1 MGDQVNLSTFLLEIS
16 AGVKTAGVNGARPVA
31 VPGSIAAML
40 AASAQDSARNI
51 DEQRAA
57 ASKMASAVFERFVQ
71 RGSR

>member
-1 MGDQVNLSTFLLEIS
+1 MNLSLHLLEIS
-16 AGVKTAGVNGARPVA
+16 IKTAGVNKARPVA

-57 ASKMASAVFERFVQ
+57 AQKMASAVFEQFAR
-71 RGSR
+71 SK